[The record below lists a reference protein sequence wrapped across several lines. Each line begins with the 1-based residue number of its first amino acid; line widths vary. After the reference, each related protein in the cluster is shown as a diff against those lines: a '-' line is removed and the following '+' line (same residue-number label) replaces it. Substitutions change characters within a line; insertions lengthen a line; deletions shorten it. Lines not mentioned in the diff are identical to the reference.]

1 MNSFSEKSASSS
13 SPSSYDE
20 LIAQEEAAFKKV
32 KILAKKIA
40 QIGIPLASYSDGNCG
55 YLINLIVDELE
66 NAGLYV
72 EPKSLM
78 IQRVRIGE

>member
-1 MNSFSEKSASSS
+1 MNSFSRNSASSS
-13 SPSSYDE
+13 SPSYDE
-20 LIAQEEAAFKKV
+20 LIAQEEAASKKV
-32 KILAKKIA
+32 KVLAKKIA
-40 QIGIPLASYSDGNCG
+40 QIGIPIAHWGDGNCG